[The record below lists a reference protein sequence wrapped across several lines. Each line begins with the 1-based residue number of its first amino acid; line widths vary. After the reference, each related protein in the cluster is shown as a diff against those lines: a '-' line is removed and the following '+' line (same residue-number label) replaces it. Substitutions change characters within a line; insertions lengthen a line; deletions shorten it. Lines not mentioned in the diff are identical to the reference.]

1 MQFNRLYMGAQRAYN
16 PSEAREPPAGTRFK
30 AGRRP
35 AAEASN
41 NNNNRFF
48 LSYMNFPSRGF
59 PRAMRICVLTILGLL
74 RWKMTSIFSKMED
87 NLNILA
93 KGR

>member
-35 AAEASN
+35 EAEASIYKDKTN
-41 NNNNRFF
+41 EH
-48 LSYMNFPSRGF
+48 G
-59 PRAMRICVLTILGLL
+59 
-74 RWKMTSIFSKMED
+74 ME
-87 NLNILA
+87 
-93 KGR
+93 